1 MTQKPKIVAIV
12 GPSST
17 GKSNLAVE
25 LAEKFGGE
33 IISADSRYIYKYVD
47 IAAAKPTESEKRGI
61 PHHLIDICDVT
72 EDYSVGVFVKDADK
86 LIKTISKKGKLP
98 IVTGGT
104 GLYFRSLKGTFDI
117 PEVAADKEFRAAA
130 ENISNEELYSEL
142 LQKSPEMAAKIHPNN
157 KVKIV
162 RALEIVRSG
171 AKLQSKECPY
181 DILWIGLNAKNR
193 QFLYDRAD
201 LRVEKMLDDGLFDEA
216 KSLFEKYGQNKI
228 LMNTIGIKELY
239 DVVKNGADIEFAKEE
254 IKKNTRHYI
263 KRQISWFNTEKD
275 INWLYIDEDDV
286 SAKATDLVK
295 SFIL

>member
-1 MTQKPKIVAIV
+1 MTQKPKILAIV

-86 LIKTISKKGKLP
+86 LIKTISEKGKLP

-117 PEVAADKEFRAAA
+117 PEVAVDKEFRAAA

-162 RALEIVRSG
+162 RALEIVHSG

-201 LRVEKMLDDGLFDEA
+201 LRVEKMLDDGLLDEA

-239 DVVKNGADIEFAKEE
+239 DVVKNSADIKFAKDE

-286 SAKATDLVK
+286 SAKATALVK